1 MKIGHLKLFQQ
12 HTVGT
17 YRYLPYNVGKE
28 RQRLDLGSH
37 EVHKDLLV
45 EGGALAQVLR
55 RLQADG
61 VHDERDEFRH
71 FRMHKI
77 LKCSVV
83 NNSAVCGFPGCFV
96 IILSA
101 FFYH

>member
-1 MKIGHLKLFQQ
+1 M
-12 HTVGT
+12 
-17 YRYLPYNVGKE
+17 
-28 RQRLDLGSH
+28 
-37 EVHKDLLV
+37 
-45 EGGALAQVLR
+45 AQVLR

-83 NNSAVCGFPGCFV
+83 NNSAVCGLPGCFV

-101 FFYH
+101 FLSLKTINGSSSAIFVSIVFSKYGNKNHKYRTVPTGT